1 MNEIKLLDVVAL
13 LEDVEGRF
21 EDAKP
26 DDAAGVLRRGEMGTV
41 VEVFEETAHR
51 PGAFLVEFA
60 DRNGVAY
67 AFVALRAEQ
76 ILKLHNRETGRE
88 AA

>member
-1 MNEIKLLDVVAL
+1 MNDIKLLDVVAL
-13 LEDVEGRF
+13 LEYVPTE
-21 EDAKP
+21 E
-26 DDAAGVLRRGEMGTV
+26 LHRGEVGTV
-41 VEVFEETAHR
+41 VEAFADKPDL

-67 AFVALRAEQ
+67 AFVDLRPNQ
-76 ILKLHNRETGRE
+76 IIKLHYRDAAQE